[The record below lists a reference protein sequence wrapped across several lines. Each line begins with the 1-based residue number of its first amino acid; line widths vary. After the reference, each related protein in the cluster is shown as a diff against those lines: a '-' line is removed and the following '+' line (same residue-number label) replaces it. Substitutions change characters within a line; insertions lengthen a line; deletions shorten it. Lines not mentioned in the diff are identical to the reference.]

1 MVRIFSWCVVF
12 VFLIF
17 TNSITLAEE
26 NKKNVN
32 KLLDLSG
39 ITKQI
44 GEFPTLIKSG
54 MEQSREQGTP
64 IPESIYQSMLMA
76 IDDSID
82 TRTMVKGVA
91 NELLNNLNKEEIK
104 FLMTWYES
112 ELGRKITLLE
122 EKSSTPAAYQEMML
136 ITESLL
142 ADSNHVS
149 FAKKLDELV
158 GATDFSMKLQE
169 NTQIAV
175 LSSVFKALNPHKK
188 FDLNALKSQMSKQ
201 RTQIRANIN
210 QIVIVSFTYTYR
222 NLNQEE
228 IHEYTEFLESPTAKI
243 FNESAMNGI
252 DKEMNKALIQ
262 LGKSMEIIL
271 QSNVKQG

>member
-1 MVRIFSWCVVF
+1 MVRIFSWYVVF

-91 NELLNNLNKEEIK
+91 NEFVE
-104 FLMTWYES
+104 
-112 ELGRKITLLE
+112 
-122 EKSSTPAAYQEMML
+122 Q
-136 ITESLL
+136 
-142 ADSNHVS
+142 
-149 FAKKLDELV
+149 
-158 GATDFSMKLQE
+158 
-169 NTQIAV
+169 
-175 LSSVFKALNPHKK
+175 FK
-188 FDLNALKSQMSKQ
+188 
-201 RTQIRANIN
+201 
-210 QIVIVSFTYTYR
+210 
-222 NLNQEE
+222 
-228 IHEYTEFLESPTAKI
+228 
-243 FNESAMNGI
+243 
-252 DKEMNKALIQ
+252 
-262 LGKSMEIIL
+262 
-271 QSNVKQG
+271 